1 MRRSC
6 NLVLAMLLF
15 AVSLPSFAQATGDA
29 QQTPPDAQQASPT
42 DEGQPQENPPAAAG
56 TKPRH
61 PAPCWRVAGISPAA
75 VNQRWHLEDD
85 AKIKISGVCSDPTLG
100 PDQKL
105 GKIHEINQQRD
116 DAITKLI
123 PEKQLSAFKSCQAE
137 REKENASRPKRTPER
152 ELGPCGGVIPG
163 HAHDHDMAKPSK

>member
-1 MRRSC
+1 LQSSFSNAVVCSFSSVIRSSNWRRAA
-6 NLVLAMLLF
+6 N
-15 AVSLPSFAQATGDA
+15 
-29 QQTPPDAQQASPT
+29 ASRC
-42 DEGQPQENPPAAAG
+42 AAG
-56 TKPRH
+56 VPYR
-61 PAPCWRVAGISPAA
+61 RRAA
-75 VNQRWHLEDD
+75 TRKSSSRGWNKTAADD